1 MKVIVD
7 SKIPYIEGIIEKLAD
22 EVVYI
27 QGSEIKAQDVKDADA
42 MFIRTRTRC
51 DRQLLE
57 GSKVKLIITATI
69 GFDHI
74 DTAYCREAG
83 IVWENCPGCNAGAV
97 EQYVHSSLSLLRQE
111 KGIDLRN
118 ACLGIVGV
126 GHVGSRIAAMAQRIG
141 MRVLLNDPPRADR
154 GEQGFT
160 DLHTLTEMCHII
172 TFHTPLTNEGIYRTY
187 HLADNNFFHSLK
199 CKPYIINTSRGEIVC
214 TQALLAALEQHN
226 ISGAIIDT
234 WEHEPNIDRE
244 LLHKAFIGTPH
255 IAGYS
260 IEGKINATR
269 MALETFCKFFR
280 ITPDFALAFPENCQ
294 HVFEKDDDKKQLLS
308 YNPLDDCKTLRAHP
322 ELFEQIRSN
331 YAFRHE

>member
-7 SKIPYIEGIIEKLAD
+7 SKIPYIEGIIEKLVD
-22 EVVYI
+22 EVAYI
-27 QGSEIKAQDVKDADA
+27 PGNEIKPQDVKDADA

-111 KGIDLRN
+111 KGINLRN

-160 DLHTLTEMCHII
+160 DLTGEKQVSPICIRWPRCAISLLFIRRSPMKGYTGHII
-172 TFHTPLTNEGIYRTY
+172 LPTTIFSIRLNANHILSTLHVERLFAHKLSLPHWNSTTF
-187 HLADNNFFHSLK
+187 
-199 CKPYIINTSRGEIVC
+199 
-214 TQALLAALEQHN
+214 
-226 ISGAIIDT
+226 
-234 WEHEPNIDRE
+234 RE
-244 LLHKAFIGTPH
+244 LL
-255 IAGYS
+255 S
-260 IEGKINATR
+260 IHGNTNPTSTASYCTK
-269 MALETFCKFFR
+269 
-280 ITPDFALAFPENCQ
+280 
-294 HVFEKDDDKKQLLS
+294 LS
-308 YNPLDDCKTLRAHP
+308 SGLRTLPAIP
-322 ELFEQIRSN
+322 
-331 YAFRHE
+331 